1 MAVPTRPPKCSVGEE
16 VVLGGH
22 ILPTW
27 ALGPLADMEEVEAL
41 LPLSSGLLEVAVDAL
56 VFVFPV
62 LQLPVVYAFPLV
74 RSSFVST
81 FGASFDAS
89 VGAQALRCRNL
100 YQSFSAVFS
109 TFSVVSLTSSAM
121 NAGV

>member
-1 MAVPTRPPKCSVGEE
+1 
-16 VVLGGH
+16 
-22 ILPTW
+22 
-27 ALGPLADMEEVEAL
+27 MEEVEAL

-56 VFVFPV
+56 VFVFPA

-89 VGAQALRCRNL
+89 VGAQALRCRNS

-109 TFSVVSLTSSAM
+109 TFSAMIAATCAATFSAM
-121 NAGV
+121 GAEV